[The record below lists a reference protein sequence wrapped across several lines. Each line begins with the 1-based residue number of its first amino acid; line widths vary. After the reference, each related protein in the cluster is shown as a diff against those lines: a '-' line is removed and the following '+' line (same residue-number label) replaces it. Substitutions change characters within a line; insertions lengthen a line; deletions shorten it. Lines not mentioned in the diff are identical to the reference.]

1 MNFSDYENKLPYPS
15 KSDFTTTYYYEH
27 GQCVFQVGPG
37 EEVPENLHGFVKE
50 VVLDKDAYF
59 AKVEERKAEGRRL
72 REKFKSDLF
81 DDLGIADNPK
91 ADLLFNL
98 ALEYGDKDII
108 RIYDYAF
115 ELVVLIK

>member
-1 MNFSDYENKLPYPS
+1 MNFSDYENKLPFPN

-37 EEVPENLHGFVKE
+37 EEVPENLHGFVRE
-50 VVLDKDAYF
+50 VALDKEAYF
-59 AKVEERKAEGRRL
+59 AKVEEHRAEGRRL

-91 ADLLFNL
+91 AELLFNL
-98 ALEYGDKDII
+98 ALKYGDVEIS
-108 RIYDYAF
+108 RIYDYAV
-115 ELVVLIK
+115 EMVELIK